1 MMSWQSI
8 GYATACVLVPVLW
21 GVAVVWV
28 SNRIERRILGKR
40 EKTRGSGKR
49 PTVPPIEYHI

>member
-1 MMSWQSI
+1 MNWQLF

-28 SNRIERRILGKR
+28 SNRIERRISGKR
-40 EKTRGSGKR
+40 EKSQGSGKR
-49 PTVPPIEYHI
+49 RTVPPIEYHI